1 MACSSMKIIPDAVG
15 GTLWKKTQYTSRF
28 LRKKKKN
35 VPILKDRSVTLLIV
49 GSDAIQSV
57 KDFFVKIKAGDFFI
71 IFFYTES
78 KMDS

>member
-1 MACSSMKIIPDAVG
+1 MQWGVHYGRRHSIHHAFK
-15 GTLWKKTQYTSRF
+15 
-28 LRKKKKN
+28 KKKKN